1 VALLRS
7 HRRWLWCAIALVAAV
22 AIIRAD
28 ESLRIVPIVHDDTV
42 LISFELADAYTDG
55 VREAVSSGL
64 RTSFTYDVALRMHVP
79 VWVDRTIATA
89 VVVMTDH
96 FDNLTRRHSLSRT
109 VDGRL
114 LEATVTEDEA
124 VVRRWLTAVNR
135 LPLCGTDKL
144 DPSRDYFVQVS
155 ARVRPYRAS
164 LLGWANAITGQT
176 RFTFVP

>member
-1 VALLRS
+1 MALL
-7 HRRWLWCAIALVAAV
+7 AAGALARAA
-22 AIIRAD
+22 
-28 ESLRIVPIVHDDTV
+28 ESLRIVPIVRDDTV
-42 LISFELADAYTDG
+42 LISFELADAYTDA

-64 RTSFTYDVALRMHVP
+64 RTTFTYDIALRMHVP
-79 VWVDRTIATA
+79 AWVDRTVATA
-89 VVVMTDH
+89 VVSMTDH

-114 LEATVTEDEA
+114 LEVTVTEDEA
-124 VVRRWLTAVNR
+124 VARRWLTAVTR
-135 LPLCGTDKL
+135 LPLCATAKL
-144 DPSRDYFVQVS
+144 DASRDYFVQIS